1 MNDKYSCVG
10 NCQPT
15 KTRALFTP
23 FICVTLHEM
32 AHASQDESEA
42 TFKFIEEVHNCP
54 AVWDVSSVAYK
65 DTKTNKKNGGA
76 SGQTGFRL
84 NLSTFSF
91 LFLLFSSSVSLFDV
105 N

>member
-65 DTKTNKKNGGA
+65 DTKTNKKMEELVGKL
-76 SGQTGFRL
+76 GF
-84 NLSTFSF
+84 
-91 LFLLFSSSVSLFDV
+91 V
-105 N
+105 